1 MNDNSASTQRPGAI
15 AWGRAL
21 TVTAAAALLIGIV
34 VGPIINNGSA
44 VGADSTGTPE
54 HTVTVTGTGDVSL
67 APDVADVILG
77 VAVTKP
83 TVAEAQS
90 AAATSMTAVVA
101 SIKKNGVADKDIVTI
116 NISLGPVYDYS
127 NQTAKITGYQF
138 ANTVRVTVRNLG
150 TIAAVIDDSVAAGAT
165 SISGISF
172 RLGSP
177 KTVEAQARQLAMNDA
192 RAKADALTSA
202 AGVSI
207 KGVASITET
216 TSTPVTYYQAADK
229 ASASGASTPVQTG
242 TTDVTVTVTVSYIIG

>member
-21 TVTAAAALLIGIV
+21 TVTAAAALLVGIV
-34 VGPIINNGSA
+34 IGPIINNGSA
-44 VGADSTGTPE
+44 VGADTSGTPE
-54 HTVTVTGTGDVSL
+54 HTVTVSGSGVVSL
-67 APDVADVILG
+67 APDVADVVLG
-77 VAVTKP
+77 VAVTRP
-83 TVAEAQS
+83 TVAEAQA

-127 NQTAKITGYQF
+127 SQTAKITGYQF

-150 TIAAVIDDSVAAGAT
+150 TIAAVIDDSVAAGAST
-165 SISGISF
+165 ISGISF

-192 RAKADALTSA
+192 RAKADALASA

-207 KGVASITET
+207 KGVASITE
-216 TSTPVTYYQAADK
+216 SSYTPITYQAADK
-229 ASASGASTPVQTG
+229 ASAAGASTPVQTG
-242 TTDVTVTVTVSYIIG
+242 TTDVSVTVTVSYIIG

>member
-1 MNDNSASTQRPGAI
+1 MNDNAASTQRPGAI

-21 TVTAAAALLIGIV
+21 TVTAVAALLVGIV
-34 VGPIINNGSA
+34 IGPIINNGSA
-44 VGADSTGTPE
+44 VGAETSGTPE
-54 HTVTVTGTGDVSL
+54 HTVTVSGSGVVSL

-77 VAVTKP
+77 VAVTRP
-83 TVAEAQS
+83 TVAEAQA

-127 NQTAKITGYQF
+127 SQTAKITGYQF

-150 TIAAVIDDSVAAGAT
+150 TIAAVIDDSVAAGAST
-165 SISGISF
+165 ISGISF

-177 KTVEAQARQLAMNDA
+177 KTVESQARQLAMNDA

-207 KGVASITET
+207 KGVASITE
-216 TSTPVTYYQAADK
+216 SSYTPITYQAADK
-229 ASASGASTPVQTG
+229 ASAAGASTPVQTG

>member
-1 MNDNSASTQRPGAI
+1 MNDTNTPAQRPGAL

-34 VGPIINNGSA
+34 VGPIINNHA
-44 VGADSTGTPE
+44 AIGADSTGTIE

-77 VAVTKP
+77 VATTRP

-90 AAATSMTAVVA
+90 VAATSMSAAVA
-101 SIKKNGVADKDIVTI
+101 SIRKNGVADKDIVTI
-116 NISLGPVYDYS
+116 NISLGPVYDYTG
-127 NQTAKITGYQF
+127 QPARLTGYQF
-138 ANTVRVTVRNLG
+138 ANTVKVTVRNLK

-172 RLGSP
+172 RLGDP
-177 KTVEAQARQLAMNDA
+177 KSVEAQARQLAMTDA
-192 RAKADALTSA
+192 RAKADALAAS

-207 KGVASITET
+207 KGVASIVES
-216 TSTPVTYYQAADK
+216 TSTPVTYYSATDK
-229 ASASGASTPVQTG
+229 LAASGASTPVQSG
-242 TTDVTVTVTVSYIIG
+242 TTDVAVAVTVSYIIG

>member
-1 MNDNSASTQRPGAI
+1 MNDTTAPAQRPGAV

-21 TVTAAAALLIGIV
+21 TVTAAAALLVGIV
-34 VGPIINNGSA
+34 IGPIINNGSA
-44 VGADSTGTPE
+44 VGADTSGTTE
-54 HTVTVTGTGDVSL
+54 HTITVSGMGDVSL

-77 VAVTKP
+77 VSVTRP

-101 SIKKNGVADKDIVTI
+101 SIKKNGVADKDIVTV

-127 NQTAKITGYQF
+127 SQTAKITGYQF
-138 ANTVRVTVRNLG
+138 SNTVRATVRDLNK
-150 TIAAVIDDSVAAGAT
+150 IAAVIDDSVAAGAT

-192 RAKADALTSA
+192 RAKADALASA

-207 KGVASITET
+207 KGVASITES
-216 TSTPVTYYQAADK
+216 TSNPVTYYQAADK
-229 ASASGASTPVQTG
+229 ASAAGASTPVQTG